1 MTDLRSIT
9 LRAGIAL
16 ALALTVPAC
25 TNKSAAPDTSQT
37 DTDSRN
43 NENNTL
49 GAKSLPQQGDLL
61 PQADSLDKM
70 EFHYNSRLAMNEVLS
85 EQLPRQI
92 PEVAQ
97 AHVALTESNIYAAVK
112 LKGMEAKSLAGTSA
126 DAQQQMPNGKTG
138 AGIFAT
144 GQGAALDWQS
154 QNGLTTDLQGRIT
167 AALHRMVP
175 GKANIF
181 VSSNPNYF
189 RRFSYY
195 AEESRAGTSMDRFL
209 SEFNTMAHYAFPPNA
224 NGSNYGNR

>member
-1 MTDLRSIT
+1 MTDLRSVT

-16 ALALTVPAC
+16 ALALTLPAC
-25 TNKSAAPDTSQT
+25 ASKSAAPDTSQT
-37 DTDSRN
+37 DTDNRN

-49 GAKSLPQQGDLL
+49 GAKSMPQRTAEL
-61 PQADSLDKM
+61 PQADSLDKT

-92 PEVAQ
+92 PEVEH
-97 AHVALTESNIYAAVK
+97 AHVALTESNVYAAVK
-112 LKGMEAKSLAGTSA
+112 LKGMETKSLAGTPA
-126 DAQQQMPNGKTG
+126 DLQQPMPDGKTG

-181 VSSNPNYF
+181 VSSNPNYY
-189 RRFSYY
+189 RRLSYY
-195 AEESRAGTSMDRFL
+195 AEESRAGTAMDRFL
-209 SEFNTMAHYAFPPNA
+209 NEFNTMAHYAFPPNS